1 MMDEFLYVV
10 SAPFKQHAADRIS
23 IRDFEFAL
31 SFGLKWMSPENASKV
46 RDTALALHLLEA
58 DDNKLFPTFDV
69 GKVEIP
75 RGFRP
80 SEKIF
85 HERPLIE
92 QIMAMIA
99 ACSGM
104 DNRNVA
110 ALISRKQEILGD
122 MVDIEIAA
130 LVVAREIGCDISR
143 IYPKVLSDMFP
154 NME

>member
-1 MMDEFLYVV
+1 MDDFLYVV
-10 SAPFKQHAADRIS
+10 AAPFKQHAVSSIS

-46 RDTALALHLLEA
+46 RDTALSLRLLEIKE
-58 DDNKLFPTFDV
+58 DKLIPTFDP

-80 SEKIF
+80 SDEIF
-85 HERPLIE
+85 QERPLIE
-92 QIMAMIA
+92 QIMAMIS

-110 ALISRKQEILGD
+110 ALISGKQESLGD
-122 MVDIEIAA
+122 MVYIEVAA
-130 LVVAREIGCDISR
+130 LIVAREIGCDISK
-143 IYPKVLSDMFP
+143 IYSTVLGDMFP
-154 NME
+154 NMK

>member
-1 MMDEFLYVV
+1 MDEFLYVV
-10 SAPFKQHAADRIS
+10 AAPFKQHAANFIS
-23 IRDFEFAL
+23 IRDFEFSL

-46 RDTALALHLLEA
+46 RDTALALRLLEINE
-58 DDNKLFPTFDV
+58 NKLVPTFDV
-69 GKVEIP
+69 GKIEIP

-80 SEKIF
+80 SERIF

-110 ALISRKQEILGD
+110 ALISRKQESLGD
-122 MVDIEIAA
+122 MVEIEIAA
-130 LVVAREIGCDISR
+130 LLVAREIGCDINK
-143 IYPKVLSDMFP
+143 IYPKILADMFP

>member
-1 MMDEFLYVV
+1 MDEFLYVV
-10 SAPFKQHAADRIS
+10 AAPFKQHAASLIS

-46 RDTALALHLLEA
+46 RDTALGLRLLKI
-58 DDNKLFPTFDV
+58 DGNKLVPTFDL

-92 QIMAMIA
+92 QIMAMIV

-104 DNRNVA
+104 DNRNVI
-110 ALISRKQEILGD
+110 ALISRKQESLGD
-122 MVDIEIAA
+122 MVDIEVAA
-130 LVVAREIGCDISR
+130 LVVAREVGCDISK
-143 IYPKVLSDMFP
+143 IYPKVLADMFP
-154 NME
+154 NMK

>member
-1 MMDEFLYVV
+1 MDEFLYVV
-10 SAPFKQHAADRIS
+10 AAPFKQHAASFIS

-46 RDTALALHLLEA
+46 RDAALSLRLLEIS
-58 DDNKLFPTFDV
+58 DNKLIPTFDI
-69 GKVEIP
+69 GKIEIP

-80 SEKIF
+80 SESIF
-85 HERPLIE
+85 HEKPLID

-110 ALISRKQEILGD
+110 ALISSKQEKLGD

-130 LVVAREIGCDISR
+130 LVVAKEIGCDISK
-143 IYPKVLSDMFP
+143 IYPKVMADMFP
-154 NME
+154 NMK

>member
-1 MMDEFLYVV
+1 MNDFLYVV
-10 SAPFKQHAADRIS
+10 AAPFKQHAAKSIS
-23 IRDFEFAL
+23 IKDFEFAL
-31 SFGLKWMSPENASKV
+31 SFGLKWMSPENASKM
-46 RDTALALHLLEA
+46 RDRALSLHLLEI
-58 DDNKLFPTFDV
+58 NENGLFPTFDIE
-69 GKVEIP
+69 KVEIP

-110 ALISRKQEILGD
+110 ALISRKQEKLGD
-122 MVDIEIAA
+122 LVDIEVAA
-130 LVVAREIGCDISR
+130 LLIAKEIGCDISR
-143 IYPKVLSDMFP
+143 IYPKVLDEMFP

>member
-1 MMDEFLYVV
+1 MDELLYVV
-10 SAPFKQHAADRIS
+10 AAPFKQHAASFIS
-23 IRDFEFAL
+23 IRDFEFSL

-46 RDTALALHLLEA
+46 RDAALAQRLLEINE
-58 DDNKLFPTFDV
+58 NKLVPTFDL

-110 ALISRKQEILGD
+110 ALISRKQESLGD
-122 MVDIEIAA
+122 MVDIEVAA
-130 LVVAREIGCDISR
+130 LVVAREIGCDISK
-143 IYPKVLSDMFP
+143 IYPKVLADMFP
-154 NME
+154 DME

>member
-1 MMDEFLYVV
+1 MDDFLYVV
-10 SAPFKQHAADRIS
+10 AAPFKQHAAKFIS
-23 IRDFEFAL
+23 IREFEFAL

-46 RDTALALHLLEA
+46 RDKALSLRLLEIN
-58 DDNKLFPTFDV
+58 DNKLVPTFDI

-80 SEKIF
+80 SERIF

-92 QIMAMIA
+92 QIMGMIA

-104 DNRNVA
+104 ENRNVA
-110 ALISRKQEILGD
+110 ALISRKQESLGD
-122 MVDIEIAA
+122 MVDIEVAA
-130 LVVAREIGCDISR
+130 LVVAKEIGCDISN
-143 IYPKVLSDMFP
+143 IYPKVLAEMFP